1 MRLAFDRAPAS
12 AHLAVPV
19 LSAAILAIVGTYVL
33 VENTAEACILGR
45 IPGCRDL

>member
-1 MRLAFDRAPAS
+1 M
-12 AHLAVPV
+12 HLVV
-19 LSAAILAIVGTYVL
+19 LVVSAAILAIVGTYAL

>member
-1 MRLAFDRAPAS
+1 MKLSLGLSRTPA
-12 AHLAVPV
+12 LVGLV
-19 LSAAILAIVGTYVL
+19 SAAILAIVGTYVL